1 MPMTLNVGASQK
13 VADDHYGSRGA
24 SVNLEIELDSGLVM
38 DSARLQ
44 DRIRQLFGLVRQ
56 SLAEELNG
64 NGNSNGHGQP
74 PRTSSKAAPSSQ
86 PPDGRR
92 TYGNGRLATAKQVK
106 ALYAIARERGFDLR
120 KELRDRYNL
129 DRPEQFTIQQASELI
144 DTLRSNNE

>member
-1 MPMTLNVGASQK
+1 MPMTLSVGVSQK

-24 SVNLEIELDSGLVM
+24 SVNLEIELDSGLVT

-64 NGNSNGHGQP
+64 NGNGHVQP
-74 PRTSSKAAPSSQ
+74 PRTPAKAAPSSQ